1 MGNSTEIQGN
11 ANPLFVRSC
20 IALGAIGVLSAF
32 LPYAK
37 DDYESFNGWES
48 VEYLS
53 GYDEWSGGVYTIVLF
68 SVALMAAGLIH
79 FTSSG
84 LKQKAKATGW
94 SSIGVGLFTL
104 GAANATYGGLD
115 AAAIYEDIYIEVGL
129 GLYLGYLVGIGA
141 IVIGILCLSKP
152 DFHRKAQV

>member
-1 MGNSTEIQGN
+1 MGNSTGIQGN

-37 DDYESFNGWES
+37 DDYESFNGWDS
-48 VEYLS
+48 YDILS
-53 GYDEWSGGVYTIVLF
+53 DYDQWSGVYMIVLF

-84 LKQKAKATGW
+84 LKQKAKYSGW
-94 SSIGVGLFTL
+94 GSIGVGLFTL
-104 GAANATYGGLD
+104 GAAHKTYEGLD
-115 AAAIYEDIYIEVGL
+115 AFAIYEEFYIEVGL

>member
-1 MGNSTEIQGN
+1 MGNSTGIQGN
-11 ANPLFVRSC
+11 ANPLFVRSN

-37 DDYESFNGWES
+37 DDYTSFNGWES
-48 VEYLS
+48 VEVLS

-84 LKQKAKATGW
+84 LKQKAKYSGW
-94 SSIGVGLFTL
+94 GSIGVGLFTL
-104 GAANATYGGLD
+104 GAAHKTYEGLD
-115 AAAIYEDIYIEVGL
+115 AFAIYEEFYIEVGL